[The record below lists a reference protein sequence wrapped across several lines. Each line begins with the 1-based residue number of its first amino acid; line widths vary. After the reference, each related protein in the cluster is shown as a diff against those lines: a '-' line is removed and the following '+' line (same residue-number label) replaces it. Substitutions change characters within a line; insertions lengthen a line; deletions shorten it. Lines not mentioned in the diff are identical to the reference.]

1 MRRFLDLL
9 VFGGDSRTTVA
20 ASPPVWRRLFHVVA
34 GSSIP
39 LAAIVLSE
47 TTMIW
52 ALALLAA
59 GGLTLDLVRFR
70 VGWLNALF
78 LRWMAPLLKQDEAAH
93 ITGATYMIIAAL
105 VVFVFYGE
113 EVGIPVMFF
122 LS

>member
-1 MRRFLDLL
+1 MRWFLDML
-9 VFGGDSRTTVA
+9 VFGGDRRTTEA

-39 LAAIVLSE
+39 IAAIVLSE

-70 VGWLNALF
+70 
-78 LRWMAPLLKQDEAAH
+78 
-93 ITGATYMIIAAL
+93 
-105 VVFVFYGE
+105 
-113 EVGIPVMFF
+113 
-122 LS
+122 